1 VVWVNVYN
9 MKGGSLRL
17 GSPGPLWCHSQY
29 YHVGTGEIK
38 ADSTGMPTEIAA
50 KQVMLWYPGIYG
62 FILEG
67 SRAYGWPER
76 RAIAL
81 ARLKPSRNDGCAA
94 ARAPESG
101 ALRRAVRLKLVLDH
115 WDRSVIRPFSIS
127 TRRVYE
133 TACC

>member
-1 VVWVNVYN
+1 
-9 MKGGSLRL
+9 MKGRSLRL
-17 GSPGPLWCHSQY
+17 GSPGPLWCHPQY

-50 KQVMLWYPGIYG
+50 KQVILLYPGIYG

-94 ARAPESG
+94 AREPESG
-101 ALRRAVRLKLVLDH
+101 AVRRAVSLELVLDH
-115 WDRSVIRPFSIS
+115 CNGSVIEPFSFS